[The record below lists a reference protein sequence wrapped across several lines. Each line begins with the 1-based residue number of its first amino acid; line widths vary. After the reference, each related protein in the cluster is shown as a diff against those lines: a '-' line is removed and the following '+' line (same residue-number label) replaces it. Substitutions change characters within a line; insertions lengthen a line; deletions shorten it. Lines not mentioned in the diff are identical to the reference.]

1 MIELA
6 HLVKRFGDLVAVN
19 GIDLIVP
26 RGEFF
31 AMLGPNAAGKTTT
44 LKIIAGLIK
53 PSAGTARVAGYD
65 VQTQPLEARRRL
77 AYVPD
82 FPFLYDK
89 LTPWEFFRFT
99 GQLFQMEEDRLQK
112 SGDELIAQF
121 NLESDLDKP
130 IEGLSDGTRQR
141 VAIVSALLHDPEVFV
156 IDEPMVG
163 LDPHHARVVKDILK
177 ERSLQGM
184 TVLVSTHQLSV
195 AEEMADRIGI
205 IHVGRL
211 IAVGTREDLRR
222 QRRRR
227 RARAILA
234 LTAQEANVRR
244 NEPRGLNPDSGPG
257 PPNSRKNATDN
268 PAMPSSLNHSPRQ
281 SPLLLLVRINL
292 LQAWRRVKSVR
303 EQSRLL
309 SSLIGLFV
317 VGYLVLSFWLFYR
330 GMKFVETF
338 PGLGTLLTER
348 LLFLLFAFL
357 FVLLLF
363 SNLVIS
369 YTNLFR
375 NRETSFLLALPVPAQ
390 TIFRWK
396 FLESTLLASWAF
408 LFLIAPLLAAYGLT
422 HRVPWHFYP
431 ATLLFTALFVVL
443 PAVAGSWFAVNLA
456 RYMDRRVFQVTL
468 LATGALLLAGAAWW
482 LKPEPITDDMLE
494 TRVLA
499 VLDRLLMKTRFAQ
512 FPLLPSY

>member
-19 GIDLIVP
+19 GIDLSVP

-99 GQLFQMEEDRLQK
+99 GQLFQMDEGRLQK
-112 SGDELIAQF
+112 SARELIARF
-121 NLESDLDKP
+121 NLESFLAKP
-130 IEGLSDGTRQR
+130 IEGLSHGTRQR

-211 IAVGTREDLRR
+211 IAVGTREELRR
-222 QRRRR
+222 QSGGDG
-227 RARAILA
+227 ALEQTFLA
-234 LTAQEANVRR
+234 LTAQEANVREER
-244 NEPRGLNPDSGPG
+244 
-257 PPNSRKNATDN
+257 A
-268 PAMPSSLNHSPRQ
+268 
-281 SPLLLLVRINL
+281 
-292 LQAWRRVKSVR
+292 
-303 EQSRLL
+303 
-309 SSLIGLFV
+309 
-317 VGYLVLSFWLFYR
+317 VLS
-330 GMKFVETF
+330 
-338 PGLGTLLTER
+338 
-348 LLFLLFAFL
+348 
-357 FVLLLF
+357 
-363 SNLVIS
+363 
-369 YTNLFR
+369 
-375 NRETSFLLALPVPAQ
+375 
-390 TIFRWK
+390 
-396 FLESTLLASWAF
+396 ES
-408 LFLIAPLLAAYGLT
+408 
-422 HRVPWHFYP
+422 
-431 ATLLFTALFVVL
+431 
-443 PAVAGSWFAVNLA
+443 
-456 RYMDRRVFQVTL
+456 
-468 LATGALLLAGAAWW
+468 
-482 LKPEPITDDMLE
+482 
-494 TRVLA
+494 
-499 VLDRLLMKTRFAQ
+499 
-512 FPLLPSY
+512 